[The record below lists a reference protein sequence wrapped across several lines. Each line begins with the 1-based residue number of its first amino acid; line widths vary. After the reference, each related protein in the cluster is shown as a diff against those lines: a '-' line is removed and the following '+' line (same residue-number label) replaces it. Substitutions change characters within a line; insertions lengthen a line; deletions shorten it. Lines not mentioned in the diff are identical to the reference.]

1 METMMN
7 TDVQMN
13 TDVDQDRKEGNED
26 KYEFILDAIPY
37 FWLSEWSKAVLV
49 NKRLNKRRNKSTEMK
64 FGI

>member
-37 FWLSEWSKAVLV
+37 FLLSE
-49 NKRLNKRRNKSTEMK
+49 
-64 FGI
+64 